1 MPVAAP
7 LIIGAATVGGA
18 LISSGAAKKA
28 AKTQAQSADAAI
40 AEQRRQFDLNRAD
53 LAPWRQAGGQA
64 ITQGLEMLQPG
75 YDYTTSPGYQ
85 FRFGEGQR
93 AIDSSAAA
101 KGMLMSGGTLKD
113 LARFGQ
119 GLAADDYNDQFN
131 RFMAI
136 AGGGQQAATAG
147 AQLGQQ
153 SAQNIGS
160 LLTQQGNAR
169 ASGYIGQAN
178 AINGGLQGLAS
189 LLPYALGGGGGGF
202 GNVATMPMSVGVSQG
217 SLFQPTSWSSAM
229 AGLPGGSF

>member
-1 MPVAAP
+1 
-7 LIIGAATVGGA
+7 
-18 LISSGAAKKA
+18 
-28 AKTQAQSADAAI
+28 
-40 AEQRRQFDLNRAD
+40 
-53 LAPWRQAGGQA
+53 
-64 ITQGLEMLQPG
+64 
-75 YDYTTSPGYQ
+75 
-85 FRFGEGQR
+85 
-93 AIDSSAAA
+93 
-101 KGMLMSGGTLKD
+101 MSGGTLKD